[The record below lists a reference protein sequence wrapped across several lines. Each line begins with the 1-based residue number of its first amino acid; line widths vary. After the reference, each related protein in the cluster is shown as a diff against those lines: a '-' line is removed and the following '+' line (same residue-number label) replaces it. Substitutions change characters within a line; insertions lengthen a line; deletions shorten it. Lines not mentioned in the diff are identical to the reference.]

1 MRKLI
6 ECVPN
11 ISEGRRPEVI
21 DAIANTVKQ
30 VDGVRLLDVDPGKAT
45 NRTVITF
52 VGEPDQVVEAA
63 YKLIS
68 KAAELID
75 MSQHSGEH
83 PRFGATDVCPFI
95 PVANASMQD
104 CVECARKLG
113 ERVGKDLDVPV
124 YLYESAATE
133 EKRKNLA
140 TVRAGEYEGIEEK
153 IKQEG
158 WKPDF
163 GPQRFNEKTGNIAIG
178 ARDFLIAFNVNLNT
192 TSVRRAN
199 SVAFDIREKGR
210 IKTEDGTPT
219 GKKVLDKDGN
229 PERVPGSCPGVK
241 GIGWY
246 IEEYG
251 VAQISMNI
259 TDVNKTPLHKAFD
272 ETVHSAH
279 RRGMRVTGSELV
291 GLVPLQSMLDAG
303 KYFLQKQNRS
313 IGVSE
318 EELVRVAALS
328 MGLSDLKPFVPEENI
343 IEWMIR
349 ETSSSKLVGMDL
361 KAFAHETASES
372 PAPGGG
378 SISAYVGTLGV
389 ALGTMVANLSSHKR
403 GWDDRW
409 DFFSQW
415 ADNGQQI
422 LSKLLRLV
430 DEDTAAFERIM
441 AAIRLPKGSPEEKA
455 ARQQAMKEA
464 TEYAIEVPL
473 EVMRTAYSMFDLLD
487 AMAKDGNPNSAS
499 DTGVGALCARTAIQ
513 GAGMNVRINIQDVA
527 NGPWKTK
534 VLEEMKQLEKDAER
548 RCNAIVDRVE
558 SLIA

>member
-1 MRKLI
+1 
-6 ECVPN
+6 
-11 ISEGRRPEVI
+11 
-21 DAIANTVKQ
+21 
-30 VDGVRLLDVDPGKAT
+30 
-45 NRTVITF
+45 
-52 VGEPDQVVEAA
+52 
-63 YKLIS
+63 
-68 KAAELID
+68 
-75 MSQHSGEH
+75 
-83 PRFGATDVCPFI
+83 
-95 PVANASMQD
+95 
-104 CVECARKLG
+104 
-113 ERVGKDLDVPV
+113 
-124 YLYESAATE
+124 
-133 EKRKNLA
+133 
-140 TVRAGEYEGIEEK
+140 
-153 IKQEG
+153 
-158 WKPDF
+158 
-163 GPQRFNEKTGNIAIG
+163 
-178 ARDFLIAFNVNLNT
+178 
-192 TSVRRAN
+192 
-199 SVAFDIREKGR
+199 
-210 IKTEDGTPT
+210 
-219 GKKVLDKDGN
+219 
-229 PERVPGSCPGVK
+229 
-241 GIGWY
+241 
-246 IEEYG
+246 
-251 VAQISMNI
+251 
-259 TDVNKTPLHKAFD
+259 
-272 ETVHSAH
+272 
-279 RRGMRVTGSELV
+279 MRVTGSELV

-349 ETSSSKLVGMDL
+349 ETNSSKLVGMDL

-441 AAIRLPKGSPEEKA
+441 VAIKLPKGSPEEKA

-513 GAGMNVRINIQDVA
+513 GAGMNVRINIQDIDDGA
-527 NGPWKTK
+527 WKSRA
-534 VLEEMKQLEKDAER
+534 LEEMRQLEIDAER

-558 SLIA
+558 SIIA

>member
-1 MRKLI
+1 
-6 ECVPN
+6 
-11 ISEGRRPEVI
+11 
-21 DAIANTVKQ
+21 
-30 VDGVRLLDVDPGKAT
+30 
-45 NRTVITF
+45 
-52 VGEPDQVVEAA
+52 
-63 YKLIS
+63 
-68 KAAELID
+68 
-75 MSQHSGEH
+75 
-83 PRFGATDVCPFI
+83 
-95 PVANASMQD
+95 
-104 CVECARKLG
+104 
-113 ERVGKDLDVPV
+113 
-124 YLYESAATE
+124 
-133 EKRKNLA
+133 
-140 TVRAGEYEGIEEK
+140 
-153 IKQEG
+153 
-158 WKPDF
+158 
-163 GPQRFNEKTGNIAIG
+163 
-178 ARDFLIAFNVNLNT
+178 
-192 TSVRRAN
+192 
-199 SVAFDIREKGR
+199 
-210 IKTEDGTPT
+210 
-219 GKKVLDKDGN
+219 
-229 PERVPGSCPGVK
+229 
-241 GIGWY
+241 
-246 IEEYG
+246 
-251 VAQISMNI
+251 MNI

-372 PAPGGG
+372 PAPGGR

-441 AAIRLPKGSPEEKA
+441 VAIKLPKGSPEEKA

-513 GAGMNVRINIQDVA
+513 GAGMNVRINIQDVED
-527 NGPWKTK
+527 GTWKSR
-534 VLEEMKQLEKDAER
+534 VLEEMRQLEKDAER
-548 RCNAIVDRVE
+548 RCNAIW
-558 SLIA
+558 IG